1 MANIKDYVYGLEQ
14 EIAETI
20 GFTVSKNNIRVV
32 NEKYLDGHW
41 TYVDGKILV
50 SEIDVNQNQAKID
63 FSIAHE
69 LGHMVQGFIYGAN
82 IEHETLTKEKYEE
95 ALNKFFKTKDIHV
108 TDEMFKKFTDFLKE
122 SPFADKDITRLMKFD
137 HDYYVG
143 DNDTNPKLYTQNTN
157 EIHAN
162 VFAFKCIFDK
172 YQKENASNEL
182 MQNLKREVERH
193 YKHFSDKNLERK
205 TSDFYEQVSMFKKNT
220 EEKLK
225 HWRYA
230 LNRPFV
236 KRAYEHDL
244 QKRINEGMEKP
255 ESYDFKKQQIQHAK
269 HCQMIEGIFK
279 EINLNHGGLELIQ
292 DAKQKTEKAI
302 DDLVDSLK
310 GKYTVDRSKYVICDN
325 FEPCEQDKKFIRPID
340 FNGKSYDEMVKK
352 VESLFY
358 NTAVA
363 VVMDFEQKM
372 VYVYNNT
379 PSQPIKP
386 MEQGDAVL
394 EGDTQRV
401 QEEEKENQ
409 TILKQPNMEERF

>member
-1 MANIKDYVYGLEQ
+1 MANIKDYVYSLEQ

-20 GFTVSKNNIRVV
+20 GFTVPKNNIRVV

-41 TYVDGKILV
+41 TYVDGKILI

-69 LGHMVQGFIYGAN
+69 LGHMVQGFIYSAN
-82 IEHETLTKEKYEE
+82 IEQETLTKEKYEE
-95 ALNKFFKTKDIHV
+95 YLNKFFKTKGIHV

-122 SPFADKDITRLMKFD
+122 SPFADKDIARLMKFD

-143 DNDTNPKLYTQNTN
+143 DNSENTKLYTQNTN

-225 HWRYA
+225 HWRYT
-230 LNRPFV
+230 LTRPIERRKLENELA
-236 KRAYEHDL
+236 KRVE
-244 QKRINEGMEKP
+244 EGMENP
-255 ESYDFKKQQIQHAK
+255 ENYDFKKQQIQHAK
-269 HCQMIEGIFK
+269 HCKIIEDIFK

-292 DAKQKTEKAI
+292 DAKQKTDDAI
-302 DDLVDSLK
+302 DKLVEGLK
-310 GKYTVDRSKYVICDN
+310 GKYDVDRSKFHIVDN
-325 FEPCEQDKKFIRPID
+325 FEPCEQDKPYIRPID

-352 VESLFY
+352 VETLFH
-358 NTAVA
+358 NTAMA
-363 VVMDFEQKM
+363 VVMDFQQKM
-372 VYVYNNT
+372 IYVYHNT
-379 PSQPIKP
+379 PSQPIEP
-386 MEQGDAVL
+386 MEQSDDIL
-394 EGDTQRV
+394 EDNTSQMPA
-401 QEEEKENQ
+401 EKENQ
-409 TILKQPNMEERF
+409 TILEQSNINERF